1 MVEGVE
7 VDVLGAAVGGAQL
20 GARDREG
27 RARLDEGQD
36 AATLPDDAVAG
47 RVGDRLDPAEGR
59 RRVLPAP
66 RAGEVD
72 EPPGGERGD
81 QAAARLLVEDGPRL
95 RW

>member
-7 VDVLGAAVGGAQL
+7 VDVLRAAVGGAQL

-36 AATLPDDAVAG
+36 AAAQPDDAVA
-47 RVGDRLDPAEGR
+47 RRLGDRLDPAEVR

-72 EPPGGERGD
+72 EPPRGERGD
-81 QAAARLLVEDGPRL
+81 EAAARLLVEERPSPR
-95 RW
+95 R